1 MSAAKSLDYFV
12 GPHQER
18 LRNRQA
24 QRLGGLEVDDEL
36 EHGWL
41 LDRQITWS
49 GALEDLIH
57 VDHGLSDLIVRVH
70 RIGREP
76 TSINKLTMTPHRG
89 YPTLYGEAYEDVL
102 VLEGQYTW
110 DAEHRMGTFSGHR
123 GKGTFKIGPF
133 TYFKGLQGETQR
145 RRRLLELLQHEHI
158 GPIGRIVE
166 NRDARHVG
174 GDFLE

>member
-1 MSAAKSLDYFV
+1 VRPSAFAVLTLMTSSNV
-12 GPHQER
+12 
-18 LRNRQA
+18 
-24 QRLGGLEVDDEL
+24 VV
-36 EHGWL
+36 

-70 RIGREP
+70 RIGHEP
-76 TSINKLTMTPHRG
+76 ARVNKLTMTPHRRH
-89 YPTLYGEAYEDVL
+89 PTLGSEAYEDVL

-123 GKGTFKIGPF
+123 GKATFKVGRF
-133 TYFKGLQGETQR
+133 TDFKRLQGETQR
-145 RRRLLELLQHEHI
+145 RRRLLELCQYEHI

-166 NRDARHVG
+166 NRDARHLG
-174 GDFLE
+174 GDLLE